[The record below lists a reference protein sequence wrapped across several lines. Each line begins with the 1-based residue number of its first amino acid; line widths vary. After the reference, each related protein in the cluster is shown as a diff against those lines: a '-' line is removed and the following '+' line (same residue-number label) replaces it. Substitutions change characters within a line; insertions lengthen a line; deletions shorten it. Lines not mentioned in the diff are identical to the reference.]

1 MNDSENQTQF
11 IEEQPMWQQEKSVP
25 TVPTPPTDPLVP
37 EKKQFPVKKVL
48 ALGVGVCFLLFI
60 LVLMVT
66 GKGKNSL
73 NITEPSPSPKT
84 SQQLSDFQ
92 KSLQLFHTDVERAD
106 PTVNDLPYPPVN
118 TNLYIIQR

>member
-11 IEEQPMWQQEKSVP
+11 IEEQPMLQQEKSV
-25 TVPTPPTDPLVP
+25 TAIPTPPIDSLIP
-37 EKKQFPVKKVL
+37 EKKQFPIKKVFVF
-48 ALGVGVCFLLFI
+48 GGGVCLLLFI
-60 LVLMVT
+60 LVLMVM

-73 NITEPSPSPKT
+73 KITEPSPSPKT
-84 SQQLSDFQ
+84 TQQLSDFQ